1 MAQSVGKKAS
11 NIAVWVILGLVI
23 VGLMGFSAGSF
34 GGGQQI
40 IGRAGEKPISAQEYF
55 NALQGE
61 IRQAERILGRQVTI
75 AEAQELGIQQ
85 GALRALV
92 NQRALDNEATEKGLS
107 VGDEAV
113 REQLLAIPAFQ
124 SLTGQFD
131 REQYRASL
139 ERINSTEER
148 FEDGLRE
155 DAARE
160 LLQLGVVGGVA
171 APAGFAEALIAYAGE
186 SRDFTWARLD
196 PEALEAPLPA
206 PTDAQLQATYEAD
219 PAAYTLPETKRI
231 TYAALLP
238 EMVSDEVDVA
248 EDALRALY
256 DERIAEFEQ
265 PERRLVE
272 RLIFP
277 DEEAAE
283 AAKVRIEREESTFD
297 AEVEARGLTLA
308 AVDLGD
314 VSEAQLGEAGSAVF
328 NAEAPAVVGPFPTGL
343 GPALF
348 RLNAILPARTTSFEA
363 ARPAL
368 REELAE
374 DAARRAIDARVEEI
388 ENELAA
394 GATLEEVVEMSDME
408 LGGIDWFPGADAG
421 LAAYE
426 TFSQVAAAVTE
437 DDFPEI
443 ARLDDGGIFAL
454 RLDEIVE
461 PRLQPLADVRE
472 DVTEAWLR
480 DARTEALTE
489 RAEALAAEVE
499 GGAALQ
505 DLGLTANVETE
516 ILRDG
521 LLPDTPPGF
530 LERVFEMAPGTVAVI
545 PGAGDAYFVQ
555 LDTVNAA
562 DDSDPGVAL
571 LADSVRAQIAQ
582 SYAADLY
589 DTFARGIVEGTDV
602 SLDQAMING
611 IHANFQ

>member
-1 MAQSVGKKAS
+1 MAESIGKKAS

-23 VGLMGFSAGSF
+23 IGLMGFSAGSF

-40 IGRAGEKPISAQEYF
+40 IGRAGEKPIAAQEYF
-55 NALQGE
+55 NALQGQ
-61 IRQAERILGRQVTI
+61 IRQAEQILGRQVTI

-85 GALRALV
+85 AALRTLV
-92 NQRALDNEATEKGLS
+92 NQRALDNEAAEKGLS

-139 ERINSTEER
+139 ERINSTEQR
-148 FEDGLRE
+148 FEDSLRE

-160 LLQLGVVGGVA
+160 LLQLSIVGGVS

-186 SRDFTWARLD
+186 TRDFTWARLG
-196 PEALEAPLPA
+196 PEALEAPLPE
-206 PTDAQLQATYEAD
+206 PTQAQLQATYEAD
-219 PAAYTLPETKRI
+219 PDAYTLPETKRI
-231 TYAALLP
+231 TYAALTP
-238 EMVSDEVDVA
+238 DMVMDEVEVPEAD
-248 EDALRALY
+248 LRALY

-277 DEEAAE
+277 NEADAE
-283 AAKVRIEREESTFD
+283 AAKIRIESDESTFD
-297 AEVEARGLTLA
+297 AEVEARGLTLS

-314 VSEAQLGEAGSAVF
+314 VSEAQLGDAGSAVF
-328 NAEAPAVVGPFPTGL
+328 NAEAPTVVGPFDTGL

-348 RLNAILPARTTSFEA
+348 RLNAVLPARTTSFEDA
-363 ARPAL
+363 VPEL
-368 REELAE
+368 RDELAA
-374 DAARRAIDARVEEI
+374 DLARRAIEARTEEI

-394 GATLEEVVEMSDME
+394 GATLEEVVDMSDLE
-408 LGGIDWFPGADAG
+408 LGSIDWFPGQDEG
-421 LAAYE
+421 IAAYQ
-426 TFSQVAAAVTE
+426 TFSEVAASVTA

-454 RLDEIVE
+454 RLEEVLE
-461 PRLQPLADVRE
+461 PSLQPLEDVR
-472 DVTEAWLR
+472 DQVAEAWLQGAQT
-480 DARTEALTE
+480 DALVA
-489 RAEALAAEVE
+489 RAEELAAQVE
-499 GGAALQ
+499 GGAAMEE
-505 DLGLTANVETE
+505 LGLTANVENE

-521 LLPDTPPGF
+521 FVPDTPTDF
-530 LERVFEMAPGTVAVI
+530 LEQVFGMEVGAVQVI
-545 PGAGDAYFVQ
+545 PGAGDAYMVQ
-555 LDTVNAA
+555 LNAVNAA
-562 DDSDPGVAL
+562 DDTDPGVAL